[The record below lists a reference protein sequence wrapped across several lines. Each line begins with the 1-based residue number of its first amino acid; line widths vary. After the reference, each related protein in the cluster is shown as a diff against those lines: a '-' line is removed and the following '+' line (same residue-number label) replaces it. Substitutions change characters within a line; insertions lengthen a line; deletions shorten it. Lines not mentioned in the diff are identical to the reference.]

1 MCTMLKENMSLWKT
15 IAENINKEV
24 KTIFSSRGVKT
35 RTLDSGADYFAII
48 RESDAPA
55 VLCEGGFVDS
65 KSDAEFIK
73 SNYRMLAKAYADG
86 VAKTLGLSKPVE
98 KILDKSGYKK
108 GDNTIGSYALKL
120 LLLLAKDK
128 GLQPY
133 NMDANSNYFGDGTEN
148 AVNHLLKK
156 WGYTQNGIAGK
167 NFEKRLGEELRK

>member
-73 SNYRMLAKAYADG
+73 
-86 VAKTLGLSKPVE
+86 
-98 KILDKSGYKK
+98 
-108 GDNTIGSYALKL
+108 
-120 LLLLAKDK
+120 
-128 GLQPY
+128 
-133 NMDANSNYFGDGTEN
+133 
-148 AVNHLLKK
+148 
-156 WGYTQNGIAGK
+156 
-167 NFEKRLGEELRK
+167 

>member
-1 MCTMLKENMSLWKT
+1 
-15 IAENINKEV
+15 
-24 KTIFSSRGVKT
+24 
-35 RTLDSGADYFAII
+35 
-48 RESDAPA
+48 
-55 VLCEGGFVDS
+55 
-65 KSDAEFIK
+65 
-73 SNYRMLAKAYADG
+73 MLAKAYADG

-98 KILDKSGYKK
+98 KILDKNGYKK

-120 LLLLAKDK
+120 LLLFAKDK

-167 NFEKRLGEELRK
+167 NFEKKLGEELRK